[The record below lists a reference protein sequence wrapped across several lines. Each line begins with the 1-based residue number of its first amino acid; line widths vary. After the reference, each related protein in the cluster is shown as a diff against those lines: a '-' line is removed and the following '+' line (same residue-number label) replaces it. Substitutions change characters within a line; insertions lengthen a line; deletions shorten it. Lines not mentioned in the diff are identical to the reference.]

1 MVLSIPS
8 WAFALLPLAFFVAAL
23 FWGAPAVA
31 LVSELIGA
39 VTGKPFPAR
48 CARQISALAVRG
60 HALGWMCVLIAGGV
74 LWSGSFWQSPWATGN
89 RLMLILAMALPL
101 CGTLALVAYDLGWKG
116 ARERRL
122 FHILLG
128 CVANVPIK
136 YGYWGLAGLAL
147 LAFRDLPPGHPAF
160 LPPASSPLWP
170 LFGLWMP
177 LSLCLA
183 GGLGLGYLVL
193 RRNKD
198 DWGRDYYRYAA
209 PFLGKWQI
217 AGGLM
222 TLAML
227 VWLFVSL
234 QGVFNLFLPR
244 IFYPGLGSAI
254 CLVLAMALSLAL
266 CCSENPMRLKGSM
279 AGIIALCYLHC
290 ALLVAAICETLTRY
304 VPGWSLPTFVP
315 DLLQLVG

>member
-147 LAFRDLPPGHPAF
+147 LAFRDLPLGTLPSCPRPVRPCGRCSGYGCPCPSASPA
-160 LPPASSPLWP
+160 
-170 LFGLWMP
+170 
-177 LSLCLA
+177 
-183 GGLGLGYLVL
+183 
-193 RRNKD
+193 D
-198 DWGRDYYRYAA
+198 
-209 PFLGKWQI
+209 
-217 AGGLM
+217 
-222 TLAML
+222 
-227 VWLFVSL
+227 
-234 QGVFNLFLPR
+234 
-244 IFYPGLGSAI
+244 
-254 CLVLAMALSLAL
+254 LAL
-266 CCSENPMRLKGSM
+266 DIWSCAGTRMTGGGTTTDMPPRFLANGRLP
-279 AGIIALCYLHC
+279 A
-290 ALLVAAICETLTRY
+290 
-304 VPGWSLPTFVP
+304 
-315 DLLQLVG
+315 D